1 VNAAKEI
8 SRRMLQQNTLGC
20 CGLDPDVSKFP
31 LEILESHLSD
41 EEKAYLFLTNVI
53 DITAPYV
60 CAFKAQ
66 KAFFDL
72 FAGGHNLLKEV
83 IRYSH
88 RTFPGIQVIVD
99 CKIGDTENTMEAYL
113 KNLFVNLEADG
124 IVVNP
129 YMGDDVL
136 EPFADMPEKA
146 VVVLVRT
153 SNPGASIIQ
162 DMVTASGKMLWEVVL
177 DYVVNRWNGASN
189 MIPVISSTAGLD
201 RSSIR
206 KVIPNDMSILYAG
219 IGEQGGDERGVKELL
234 NAEKSGV
241 FVNSSRGI
249 LYPLCH
255 NGQKWQNAVM
265 NKAIELRDSLN
276 AHRRKQ
282 C

>member
-1 VNAAKEI
+1 
-8 SRRMLQQNTLGC
+8 MLQQNTLCC

-31 LEILESHLSD
+31 LEILEKNCLD
-41 EEKAYLFLTNVI
+41 EEKAYLFISEVI
-53 DITAPYV
+53 NATAPYV

-88 RTFPGIQVIVD
+88 HMFPEIPVIVD

-136 EPFADMPEKA
+136 EPFASMPEKLA
-146 VVVLVRT
+146 VVLVRT

-162 DMVTASGKMLWEVVL
+162 DMVTASGKSLWQVVL
-177 DYVVNRWNGASN
+177 DHVVNRWNSASN
-189 MIPVISSTAGLD
+189 MVPVISSTAQLD
-201 RSSIR
+201 LSMIRSMM
-206 KVIPNDMSILYAG
+206 PDDMNILFAG
-219 IGEQGGDERGVKELL
+219 VGEQGGDERGVRDLL
-234 NAEKSGV
+234 NSESRGV

-249 LYPLCH
+249 LYASH
-255 NGQKWQNAVM
+255 QNGQKWQDAVANAAM
-265 NKAIELRDSLN
+265 RLRDTLN
-276 AHRRKQ
+276 GYRRM
-282 C
+282 